1 VPDSRPFDLVVIGSG
16 PGGYVAAIRA
26 AQLGLRTAIVEKD
39 ELGGT
44 CLNWGCIPTK
54 AWIVSAHLLEQIRR
68 AKDFGIEVSE
78 PTVRWDWMLERKNK
92 VVKQLTGGVRQL
104 LQGRGVEI
112 VRGTARLDS
121 PGRVVVLGA
130 AGEGVEL
137 AAKHVMIATGA
148 ESWLPPGFALEGTR
162 VITSREAL
170 DLPRQPRRMAV
181 LGGGVV
187 GSEFA
192 CFFAALGTKVTLIE
206 MLPRLVLPE
215 DDEVSQL
222 LEREMKKRG
231 IDVHLNTQVE
241 DRRDGP
247 AIAGAAARAAAGAPA
262 GAPARAPA
270 AGGSGSG
277 SGSGL
282 PSVVLTLT
290 GGQTIE
296 VDTVLVA
303 TGRKP
308 YTEGLGAAQAGVALG
323 ERGQVV
329 VNDRLQSSAP
339 NVYAIGD
346 VTDMRQLAHFASAQ
360 GKAAAEIIAGR
371 AAQTNWR
378 AVPAATFTSPEIA
391 SVGLTER
398 EAKAQG
404 RNLKV
409 GRFPLRAHGRNIAD
423 NETVG
428 FVKLIGDAETDQLL
442 GAHIIGAKASE
453 IIHECALAL
462 AADLNLGDLA
472 RAIHA
477 HPTVSETLGEAAED
491 ADHLAIH
498 LMRQEGKAARR

>member
-1 VPDSRPFDLVVIGSG
+1 
-16 PGGYVAAIRA
+16 
-26 AQLGLRTAIVEKD
+26 
-39 ELGGT
+39 
-44 CLNWGCIPTK
+44 
-54 AWIVSAHLLEQIRR
+54 
-68 AKDFGIEVSE
+68 
-78 PTVRWDWMLERKNK
+78 
-92 VVKQLTGGVRQL
+92 
-104 LQGRGVEI
+104 
-112 VRGTARLDS
+112 
-121 PGRVVVLGA
+121 
-130 AGEGVEL
+130 
-137 AAKHVMIATGA
+137 
-148 ESWLPPGFALEGTR
+148 
-162 VITSREAL
+162 
-170 DLPRQPRRMAV
+170 MAV

-247 AIAGAAARAAAGAPA
+247 AIAGAAARAGAGAPA
-262 GAPARAPA
+262 A
-270 AGGSGSG
+270 GSGP
-277 SGSGL
+277 
-282 PSVVLTLT
+282 PSIVLTLT
-290 GGQTIE
+290 GGQTVE

-360 GKAAAEIIAGR
+360 GKAAAEIIAGHP
-371 AAQTNWR
+371 AQTNWR

-391 SVGLTER
+391 SVGLTEC

-404 RNLKV
+404 RNLKI

-462 AADLNLGDLA
+462 AADLNVGDLA

-477 HPTVSETLGEAAED
+477 HPTVIETLGEAAED
-491 ADHLAIH
+491 ADHRAIH
-498 LMRQEGKAARR
+498 LMRQGTRAAG